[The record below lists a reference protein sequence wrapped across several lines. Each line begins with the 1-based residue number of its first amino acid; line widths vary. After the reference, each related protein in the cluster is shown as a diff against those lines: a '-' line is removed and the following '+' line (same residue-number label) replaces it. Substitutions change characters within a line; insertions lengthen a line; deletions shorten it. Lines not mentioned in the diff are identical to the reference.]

1 MAFKPSDKFMPEPKP
16 MDKKHSK
23 KKKSMPF
30 GKAMKGKGRM
40 GG

>member
-1 MAFKPSDKFMPEPKP
+1 MAFKPSDKYMPDSKP

-30 GKAMKGKGRM
+30 GKAMKGKRGM
-40 GG
+40 